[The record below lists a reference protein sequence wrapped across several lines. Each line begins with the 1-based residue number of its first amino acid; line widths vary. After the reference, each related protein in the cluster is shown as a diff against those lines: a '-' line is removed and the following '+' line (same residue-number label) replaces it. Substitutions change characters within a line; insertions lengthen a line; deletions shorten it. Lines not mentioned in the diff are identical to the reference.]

1 MSYGRQREGAEP
13 KPRAFSGTNCRRD
26 FVAAPCALAERPL
39 APIYTLR
46 QSPRSPPRA
55 MASPQTIP
63 QVVEV
68 DEARAPPSF
77 GPRSRSIV
85 LLLSAACLAA
95 QS

>member
-1 MSYGRQREGAEP
+1 
-13 KPRAFSGTNCRRD
+13 
-26 FVAAPCALAERPL
+26 
-39 APIYTLR
+39 
-46 QSPRSPPRA
+46 

-95 QS
+95 QILMGDEIILAQETKSLNKLKV

>member
-1 MSYGRQREGAEP
+1 MRKDKDAEP
-13 KPRAFSGTNCRRD
+13 EG
-26 FVAAPCALAERPL
+26 PCALPFYSTGNLLLPAL
-39 APIYTLR
+39 APYLNGHLPPIYTLR
-46 QSPRSPPRA
+46 QSPRSPPKA

-77 GPRSRSIV
+77 GPRSRSIM

>member
-1 MSYGRQREGAEP
+1 
-13 KPRAFSGTNCRRD
+13 
-26 FVAAPCALAERPL
+26 
-39 APIYTLR
+39 
-46 QSPRSPPRA
+46 

-95 QS
+95 QSDGRRNHFGSSAKSSRNRRSSS